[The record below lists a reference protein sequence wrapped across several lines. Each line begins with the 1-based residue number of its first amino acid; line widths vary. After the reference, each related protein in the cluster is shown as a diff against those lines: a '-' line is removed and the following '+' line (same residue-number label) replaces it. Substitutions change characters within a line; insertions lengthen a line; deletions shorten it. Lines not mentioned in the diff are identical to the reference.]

1 MPHELRGIELSLE
14 NLVNL
19 TMDFPGGTSDKEPA

>member
-14 NLVNL
+14 NLVYL
-19 TMDFPGGTSDKEPA
+19 TMDFPSGASDKEPA